1 MQVTAL
7 FMQCAPHPPQL
18 LMSDSWTK
26 PYTREYAAFP
36 AAWLRGAK
44 FWPTTCTNYSTA
56 PPKPSEGFTF
66 RFIEKLM
73 FVASLPGRVDNV
85 YGDRNLIST
94 LQQASQVAEEAAA
107 ATA

>member
-1 MQVTAL
+1 MDQALHQGVRCIPCSMASGRQVLAYNL
-7 FMQCAPHPPQL
+7 YEL
-18 LMSDSWTK
+18 LH
-26 PYTREYAAFP
+26 
-36 AAWLRGAK
+36 
-44 FWPTTCTNYSTA
+44 C